1 MPFSCE
7 KMSSLHNIELRGG
20 LFLNHI
26 MDRSKFTGFL
36 RKICLK
42 NVFASFFGLKKVA
55 PFSENNS
62 SSPWNLGVILLKITT
77 DDL

>member
-1 MPFSCE
+1 
-7 KMSSLHNIELRGG
+7 MSSLHNIELRGG

-26 MDRSKFTGFL
+26 MDRSKFTGFFG
-36 RKICLK
+36 KICLK
-42 NVFASFFGLKKVA
+42 ENVFALFFDLKKVA